1 MNDNVAF
8 IKAFTKNPKQ
18 GNPAGVLLEANST
31 SDEKKQAIATELGFS
46 ESAFVEQSDIA
57 NFKVRFFSPTQEVDF
72 CGHATVATFY
82 TLLAAQKI
90 KPTKTEPL
98 VVTQETGIGV
108 LPVTC
113 YEDGKIM
120 MTQQKPEFAEIFTD
134 RAQFAHMIGINPKD
148 LGDQPIQIVSTGSRQ
163 LVIPVNNLEILK
175 TIQPNKDEIIEH
187 SIRYDHAGVCAVTA
201 EGFTASGD
209 LATRNFAPKYGIDE
223 DPATGIAA
231 GLLGWYGD
239 MYFFNQQKKHLT
251 IEQGF
256 AMDAASTI
264 FVDITDGTLVGG
276 YACEFKNM

>member
-1 MNDNVAF
+1 MNNNVAF
-8 IKAFTKNPKQ
+8 IKAFTKNPQQ
-18 GNPAGVLLEANST
+18 GNPAGVMLDADSV
-31 SDEKKQAIATELGFS
+31 SDDTKQAIATELGFS
-46 ESAFVEQSDIA
+46 ESAFVEQSDVA
-57 NFKVRFFSPTQEVDF
+57 DFKVRFFSPTQEVDF

-82 TLLAAQKI
+82 TLLSAQKI
-90 KPTKTEPL
+90 EPSKTEPQ

-120 MTQQKPEFAEIFTD
+120 MTQQEPEFAELFTD
-134 RAQFAHMIGINPKD
+134 RARFAHMIGLNPKD
-148 LGDQPIQIVSTGSRQ
+148 LGCQAIQIVSTGARQ
-163 LVIPVNNLEILK
+163 LVIPVKNLEILK
-175 TIQPNKDEIIEH
+175 SIQPNKAEIIEH
-187 SIRYDHAGVCAVTA
+187 SMQYDHAGVCAVTT
-201 EGFTASGD
+201 EGFTTNGN
-209 LATRNFAPKYGIDE
+209 LATRNFAPRYGIDE

-239 MYFFNQQKKHLT
+239 KYFFKQQKKHIT

-264 FVDITDGTLVGG
+264 LVDITDGTQVGG